1 MNKCIDSLSNT
12 EDRKIQWKYTGKF
25 LQIGEVIYKNPV
37 SGAIQ
42 TYECIRRITKTQIV
56 DGVLILPILKGS
68 KYKEPHVLLIH
79 CYRPAF
85 ETYVMSLPAGLVDP
99 GETPLDA
106 SLRELKEETGYTG
119 THMNLDLSIPYY
131 SDPWKSNEQ
140 QMLYIV
146 EVDMDRKENQC
157 PQQHLEESEDIKTE
171 IIPISQLLSV
181 VHENLEKGQL
191 VSSPLYMLSITLS
204 SQSIFDKIDQVLP

>member
-42 TYECIRRITKTQIV
+42 TYECIRRITKTQI
-56 DGVLILPILKGS
+56 GS

-119 THMNLDLSIPYY
+119 THMNVRMKTLFHLLAGLVDSVLFGS
-131 SDPWKSNEQ
+131 
-140 QMLYIV
+140 V
-146 EVDMDRKENQC
+146 EKQ
-157 PQQHLEESEDIKTE
+157 
-171 IIPISQLLSV
+171 
-181 VHENLEKGQL
+181 
-191 VSSPLYMLSITLS
+191 
-204 SQSIFDKIDQVLP
+204 